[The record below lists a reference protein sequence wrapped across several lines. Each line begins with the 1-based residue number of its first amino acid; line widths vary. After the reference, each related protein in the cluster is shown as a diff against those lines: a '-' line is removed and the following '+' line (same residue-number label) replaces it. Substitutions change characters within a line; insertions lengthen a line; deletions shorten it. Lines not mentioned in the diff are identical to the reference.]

1 MAGPILEAQS
11 ITKRY
16 PGVVALRDVSFQLR
30 GGADVGEVHALCG
43 ENGAGKSTLI
53 KVLGGVLSH
62 DTYEGQLLC
71 DGKPVRFESIRD
83 AEAAGIAVI
92 HQELALVDEM
102 TVAENVFLGNEPA
115 RFGFV
120 QHDRMY
126 VETQKVLERFKL
138 DIDPTARVRELG
150 MGRKQL
156 VEIARALAKRARIL
170 ILDEPTS
177 ALSDKEVRTLLAIIL
192 DLRGQGVSSIYIS
205 HKLDEVFH
213 LADRITVLR
222 DGQSV
227 FSTPSRETDEP
238 SLVQHMVGR
247 RVDDLFPPRRA
258 VSGGASSSAEVL
270 LSVQGLNV
278 APRAGEPARLRDIS
292 FDVRGGQVLGIG
304 GLMGAGRSELL
315 MHLFG
320 CYGERLSGTVTFGG
334 RPLPENDPAGNVR
347 AGLVLVTED
356 RKRYGLCLDAMVGF
370 NLSLSSLRE
379 LSRRGFIDGAREL
392 QENRRMVDAMR
403 VKTASLEV
411 KVGTLS
417 GGNQQKVV
425 LGRAL
430 MTGPKVVLLDEP
442 TRGIDI
448 GAKSEIYALV
458 RELTDRG
465 LGVVLVSSE
474 LPELIGLA
482 DSILMLSEG
491 QLGGSF
497 DAREATQAG
506 LLSAAMSKGRAS
518 RANEALSNEALSNE
532 ALSNEALSNEALSN
546 EDVR

>member
-1 MAGPILEAQS
+1 MAGPILEARS
-11 ITKRY
+11 ITKHY
-16 PGVVALRDVSFQLR
+16 PGVVALREVSFQLR
-30 GGADVGEVHALCG
+30 GGEQGGQQGGEVHALCG

-62 DTYEGQLLC
+62 ESYEGQLLV
-71 DGKPVRFESIRD
+71 DGKPVLFQSIRD

-115 RFGFV
+115 RLGFV

-138 DIDPTARVRELG
+138 EIDPTARVRELG
-150 MGRKQL
+150 MGQKQL
-156 VEIARALAKRARIL
+156 VESARALAKRARIL

-177 ALSDKEVRTLLAIIL
+177 ALSDKEVRALLAIIL
-192 DLRGQGVSSIYIS
+192 ELRAAGVSSIYIS

-227 FSTPSRETDEP
+227 FTAPRAETDEP
-238 SLVQHMVGR
+238 SIVQHMVGR
-247 RVDDLFPPRRA
+247 RVDDLFPPRS
-258 VSGGASSSAEVL
+258 SGGPGEVL
-270 LSVQGLNV
+270 LSVRGLSV

-292 FDVRGGQVLGIG
+292 LEVRGGQVLGIG

-320 CYGERLSGTVTFGG
+320 CYGERLAGEVVFCG

-379 LSRRGFIDGAREL
+379 LSRGGFIDGEREL
-392 QENRRMVDAMR
+392 QENRRMVQAMR

-458 RELTDRG
+458 RELTEQG

-482 DSILMLSEG
+482 DRILMLSEG

-497 DAREATQAG
+497 DGHEATQAG
-506 LLSAAMSKGRAS
+506 LLSAAMSKGRAPVH
-518 RANEALSNEALSNE
+518 AEEHG
-532 ALSNEALSNEALSN
+532 
-546 EDVR
+546 

>member
-11 ITKRY
+11 ITKHY
-16 PGVVALRDVSFQLR
+16 PGVVALRDVSFQLQ
-30 GGADVGEVHALCG
+30 AGEVHALCG

-53 KVLGGVLSH
+53 KVLGGVLPH
-62 DTYEGQLLC
+62 DAYQGQLVA
-71 DGKPVRFESIRD
+71 DGKAVRFESIRD

-102 TVAENVFLGNEPA
+102 TVAENVFLGNEPS
-115 RFGFV
+115 RLGFV
-120 QHDRMY
+120 HHERMY
-126 VETQKVLERFKL
+126 DDTQKVLERFKL

-150 MGRKQL
+150 MGQKQL
-156 VEIARALAKRARIL
+156 VEIARALAKQARIL

-177 ALSDKEVRTLLAIIL
+177 ALSDKEVRALLAIIL
-192 DLRGQGVSSIYIS
+192 DLKGRGVSSIYIS
-205 HKLDEVFH
+205 HKLDEVFQ
-213 LADRITVLR
+213 LSDRITVLR

-227 FSTPSRETDEP
+227 FSVPRRETDE
-238 SLVQHMVGR
+238 SSIVQQMVGR
-247 RVDDLFPPRRA
+247 RVDDLFPPRR
-258 VSGGASSSAEVL
+258 GKPGEVL
-270 LSVQGLNV
+270 LSVDKLSV

-292 FDVRGGQVLGIG
+292 FEVRGGQVLGIG
-304 GLMGAGRSELL
+304 GLMGAGRTELL

-320 CYGERLSGTVTFGG
+320 CYGERLSGEVRFAG
-334 RPLPENDPAGNVR
+334 RPLRVDDPAGNVR

-370 NLSLSSLRE
+370 NLSLSALRE
-379 LSRRGFIDGAREL
+379 LSQTGFVDTEREL
-392 QENRRMVDAMR
+392 QENRRMVDSMSIKA
-403 VKTASLEV
+403 ASLEV

-430 MTGPKVVLLDEP
+430 MTEPKVVLLDEP

-448 GAKSEIYALV
+448 GAKSEIYTLV
-458 RELTDRG
+458 RELTEQG
-465 LGVVLVSSE
+465 LAVVLVSSE

-482 DSILMLSEG
+482 DRILMLCEG

-497 DAREATQAG
+497 DAREATQAE
-506 LLSAAMSKGRAS
+506 LLSAAMSKGRAPMS
-518 RANEALSNEALSNE
+518 VEEHG
-532 ALSNEALSNEALSN
+532 
-546 EDVR
+546 